1 MENPA
6 MGTRCAPIA
15 HRMECPGMSCL
26 VPSCCSHS
34 SRFDGGLNES
44 CRNPKTLSMTYV
56 AFLSMALLSDNELD
70 DREIAAMIET
80 RIQDKMGITPDQF
93 RSALHQLCEEILLDD
108 GDKAGVAVT
117 DPDQAIEM
125 MVLINRDASMSFDD
139 ISQLVDLIY
148 DTDSTVIKA
157 TLLDDKRIDETLDRI
172 DNPQLQLWICGMLLY
187 LIKADNV
194 IHENEKSLF

>member
-1 MENPA
+1 MNHVEIQNSQ
-6 MGTRCAPIA
+6 
-15 HRMECPGMSCL
+15 HD
-26 VPSCCSHS
+26 V
-34 SRFDGGLNES
+34 
-44 CRNPKTLSMTYV
+44 CRI
-56 AFLSMALLSDNELD
+56 LSMALLSDNELND
-70 DREIAAMIET
+70 HEVAAMIET

-194 IHENEKSLF
+194 IHENEKAFLNHVLKHWGITSDMFLDQLEKW